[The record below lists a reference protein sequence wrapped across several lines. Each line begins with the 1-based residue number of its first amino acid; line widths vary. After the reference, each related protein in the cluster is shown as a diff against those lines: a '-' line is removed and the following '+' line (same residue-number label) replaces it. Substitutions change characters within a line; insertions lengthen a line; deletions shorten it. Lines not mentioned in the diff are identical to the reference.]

1 MVACPGDGWDG
12 ALAAGFGAAA
22 GAVSTGFAVVGAG
35 VTGCTMTGEGVVTGG
50 VGAAGGATTGAG
62 SGGAIGAAG
71 GAGAGST
78 LGATGC
84 AGWEGGFGAI
94 GLPFDRTGGGCCM
107 PGAGTAGTEGTGLKL
122 SSSSSGM
129 PSAIADENCA
139 VTSTQMQAAVAAKDR
154 KVMPPLQSLLSFAGA
169 FAMN

>member
-1 MVACPGDGWDG
+1 MVACPGAGWDG

-22 GAVSTGFAVVGAG
+22 GAVSAGFAVVGAG
-35 VTGCTMTGEGVVTGG
+35 VTGCTMTGEGVVTGD
-50 VGAAGGATTGAG
+50 VGATTGAG

-78 LGATGC
+78 LGATVC
-84 AGWEGGFGAI
+84 TGWAGGFGAI

-139 VTSTQMQAAVAAKDR
+139 VTSTHMHAAVAAKDR